1 MWGAPALELT
11 KIAIHQNQI
20 TASIKHHKTSIPD
33 RQGVATAG
41 FGLSKDPALRRP
53 WVPTPP
59 IKNLTISDRSYG
71 DTPLIISFWAPRSLW
86 WIHHQSHLK
95 TSTSRFSTMESSS
108 WYLGSAMWCHMH
120 EQRVNHCMANWPTLG
135 QKKEASVW
143 IKTHVC
149 MYMFGNDFDDFWC
162 SAAGK
167 RSHVRLRMV
176 SCSCRSFFSLS
187 SSWWWI
193 IDHAH
198 AMWIQADSRSW
209 PS

>member
-1 MWGAPALELT
+1 MGLRFRRILTMWGAPALELT

-95 TSTSRFSTMESSS
+95 TSTSRFSTMEKFLLVPGLSNVMPYA
-108 WYLGSAMWCHMH
+108 WAKGQPLHG
-120 EQRVNHCMANWPTLG
+120 ELTNTWP
-135 QKKEASVW
+135 KEGGICVDKDACVHVYVW
-143 IKTHVC
+143 
-149 MYMFGNDFDDFWC
+149 
-162 SAAGK
+162 
-167 RSHVRLRMV
+167 
-176 SCSCRSFFSLS
+176 
-187 SSWWWI
+187 
-193 IDHAH
+193 
-198 AMWIQADSRSW
+198 
-209 PS
+209 